1 MTNHVTEDWT
11 ITKGEQ
17 IFNLIFLTI
26 VSLMTI
32 FGNTIALHAFLV
44 TPELKRTTYYF
55 IASLSVS
62 DLMIASLSIPIWIVQ
77 LMSNFRVPETLQ
89 TFHVCLDIFCGTL
102 SIMSL
107 AMISIERFICIKYAL
122 YYTQIMTKRRVFI
135 LIIFIII
142 YASITTTMN
151 YFVVSKY
158 TREKNDTV
166 YIVLEIIILLMAF
179 VIPVML
185 KVFSY
190 SNIYREA
197 KKQVAE
203 IAKHHHTIGQFSSI
217 TDSETRSSSVD
228 LSDNDSI
235 IRRTSHSN
243 SRVSWTT
250 SPLARRKHDTT
261 NNMRNDSLTT
271 RSDSPQSDYSGEYSL
286 GREDSM
292 GVLKGKIREL
302 VCFGRNNT
310 NDSTKCENENSDEQ
324 RPKRSLPRLTSRQS
338 TDSSIKSILKK
349 KSRDEESY
357 LINTSGEI
365 SRKEKARS
373 VFIKSVTSLEESS
386 NEGEDNAERN
396 RSISCP
402 YSKQMRKSLD
412 INGLPDQKESRNGS
426 SSPFLRRFRGSSKGS
441 ETNSPS
447 VIRRNREKQKRQEQK
462 IRRFKKELRAAKVV
476 GLIMGT
482 FLTCWMPFMFFIL
495 LNILNKS
502 FKMIFLMIA
511 IDLHYLNS
519 AINPVLYVLLN
530 KVYRNAVM
538 KVFKKIKGRLHWE

>member
-1 MTNHVTEDWT
+1 
-11 ITKGEQ
+11 
-17 IFNLIFLTI
+17 
-26 VSLMTI
+26 
-32 FGNTIALHAFLV
+32 
-44 TPELKRTTYYF
+44 
-55 IASLSVS
+55 
-62 DLMIASLSIPIWIVQ
+62 
-77 LMSNFRVPETLQ
+77 
-89 TFHVCLDIFCGTL
+89 
-102 SIMSL
+102 
-107 AMISIERFICIKYAL
+107 
-122 YYTQIMTKRRVFI
+122 
-135 LIIFIII
+135 
-142 YASITTTMN
+142 
-151 YFVVSKY
+151 
-158 TREKNDTV
+158 
-166 YIVLEIIILLMAF
+166 
-179 VIPVML
+179 
-185 KVFSY
+185 
-190 SNIYREA
+190 
-197 KKQVAE
+197 
-203 IAKHHHTIGQFSSI
+203 
-217 TDSETRSSSVD
+217 
-228 LSDNDSI
+228 
-235 IRRTSHSN
+235 
-243 SRVSWTT
+243 
-250 SPLARRKHDTT
+250 
-261 NNMRNDSLTT
+261 
-271 RSDSPQSDYSGEYSL
+271 
-286 GREDSM
+286 M